1 MRITGCVPLPGQGL
15 VARFG
20 DLVAVSDGLAPR
32 TGPDPL
38 LAVVEQVM
46 AAAGDGSTLVRGVAR
61 AALESDRQRAFACA
75 GTAGADELV
84 VLVTGDATATVIVD
98 GDQPVILRGRN
109 SPIPVSRIFTGA
121 VITVVVA
128 LAESVAADPRLRLD
142 CGIVHGAGLALTV
155 MSGAVPAA
163 TPGAVPAAPTVEFQ
177 APLGVL
183 VLDDGTRFALDADYV
198 IGREPAL
205 DADVAAGR
213 ARPLRIADPDGTVSR
228 LHLRVSVAGE
238 QVEVSDLGSGN
249 GSVLHPVAGQPL
261 RLPPNE
267 PTVIE
272 PGARISVGDR
282 SFEYLP
288 HAALPPRER

>member
-1 MRITGCVPLPGQGL
+1 VRITGCVPLPGQGL

-20 DLVAVSDGLAPR
+20 DLVAVSDGLGVPR

-46 AAAGDGSTLVRGVAR
+46 TAAGDGSTLVRSVAR
-61 AALESDRQRAFACA
+61 AALESDRQRTFACA
-75 GTAGADELV
+75 GTTGADELV
-84 VLVTGDATATVIVD
+84 VLVTGGATATVIVD
-98 GDQPVILRGRN
+98 GGQPVTLRGRN

-121 VITVVVA
+121 AITVVVA
-128 LAESVAADPRLRLD
+128 LAESTAADPRLRLD
-142 CGIVHGAGLALTV
+142 RGIVHGAGLALTV
-155 MSGAVPAA
+155 TSGAVPA
-163 TPGAVPAAPTVEFQ
+163 VPTAEFRV
-177 APLGVL
+177 PHGVL

-213 ARPLRIADPDGTVSR
+213 ARPLRIADPEGTVSR
-228 LHLRVSVAGE
+228 LHLRISVIGE

-249 GSVLHPVAGQPL
+249 GSVLHPAAGEPL

-267 PTVIE
+267 PTAIE

-288 HAALPPRER
+288 HTARSPWER

>member
-1 MRITGCVPLPGQGL
+1 MRITGCIPLPGQGL

-20 DLVAVSDGLAPR
+20 DLVAVSDGLGGPR
-32 TGPDPL
+32 GGPDPL
-38 LAVVEQVM
+38 LAAVEHVM

-61 AALESDRQRAFACA
+61 AALESDRQHTFACA
-75 GTAGADELV
+75 GTTGADQLV
-84 VLVTGDATATVIVD
+84 VLVAGDSTATVIVD
-98 GDQPVILRGRN
+98 RGQPVTLRGRN
-109 SPIPVSRIFTGA
+109 SPIPVSRIFIGA
-121 VITVVVA
+121 AITVVLALALA
-128 LAESVAADPRLRLD
+128 LAESTAADPRLRLD
-142 CGIVHGAGLALTV
+142 RGIVGGAGLALTV
-155 MSGAVPAA
+155 TSDTVPV
-163 TPGAVPAAPTVEFQ
+163 TPTAGFQ
-177 APLGVL
+177 GPLGVL
-183 VLDDGTRFALDADYV
+183 VLDDGTHFPLDADYV

-213 ARPLRIADPDGTVSR
+213 ARPLRIADPGGTVSR
-228 LHLRVSVAGE
+228 LHLRVSVAGG

-249 GSVLHPVAGQPL
+249 GSVLHPAAGEPL

-288 HAALPPRER
+288 HTARSARER